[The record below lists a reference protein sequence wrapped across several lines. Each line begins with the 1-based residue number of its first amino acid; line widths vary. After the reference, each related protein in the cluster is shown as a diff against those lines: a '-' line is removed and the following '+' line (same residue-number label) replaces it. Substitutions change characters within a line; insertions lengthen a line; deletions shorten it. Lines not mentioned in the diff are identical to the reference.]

1 MQLRG
6 TMCQAVWL
14 YYHCSVTEN
23 YRKLFGQFVLKLASW
38 SSQQWRYENQISSKD
53 CQLSQL
59 SGAIWDLITVYKK
72 MELNFWGS
80 SSYKVLYLNVVYF
93 NQHYCSLNSLSCSS
107 LAFCPSV
114 VWSSW
119 DLRMMFSIS
128 GGETGFFCQ
137 QWHLFPSSWSTVSIL
152 VLQQSLY
159 QNPSDSFLALM

>member
-1 MQLRG
+1 MLLDPHNSEDMKIKFQVKNVNFPNCLVLFEIKSQS
-6 TMCQAVWL
+6 T
-14 YYHCSVTEN
+14 
-23 YRKLFGQFVLKLASW
+23 RK
-38 SSQQWRYENQISSKD
+38 
-53 CQLSQL
+53 
-59 SGAIWDLITVYKK
+59 
-72 MELNFWGS
+72 LNFWGS